1 MTLLYLGK
9 IRSKNQVRLAEVC
22 FVICVHIPLG
32 IFAFLLK
39 DIRTTMAPCQA
50 NTIEMKIPPYSVLSL
65 IVEFSNQLNNLFFE
79 NGHIRFL
86 PD

>member
-9 IRSKNQVRLAEVC
+9 IHSKNQVRLADFC
-22 FVICVHIPLG
+22 FVICVHRPLG
-32 IFAFLLK
+32 ILAFLLN

-65 IVEFSNQLNNLFFE
+65 IV
-79 NGHIRFL
+79 
-86 PD
+86 